1 MAVNYQKAW
10 DTMNELEMC
19 ITKVNSAREILDVA
33 SETLAEHKFGKTEHL
48 IDAAYEFLGYFVNEF
63 DSKFK
68 KAWQATVVAAHE
80 EQETI
85 QDKKYAAQYTDE
97 ELNAMC
103 DAAEKQHSQYYYDYT
118 RNDSNKP
125 NPFTANLTIGGD
137 GTLVL
142 PDEVMSKLNINL
154 GDYIQWTPLD
164 DNTIR
169 LDKVDNVSIV
179 QEVN

>member
-10 DTMNELEMC
+10 DTMNELEIC
-19 ITKVNSAREILDVA
+19 ICKVNSARELLDVA
-33 SETLAEHKFGKTEHL
+33 SESLATHKFDKTEHL
-48 IDAAYEFLGYFVNEF
+48 IDAAYEFLGYFVSEF

-80 EQETI
+80 NPQEI
-85 QDKKYAAQYTDE
+85 KYSDE
-97 ELNAMC
+97 ELEAMC
-103 DAAEKQHSQYYYDYT
+103 DAAEKQHSNHYYDYN
-118 RNDSNKP
+118 RNDPDRS
-125 NPFTANLTIGGD
+125 NPFTADLTIGGD

-142 PDEVMSKLNINL
+142 PNEVMSKLNINL

>member
-1 MAVNYQKAW
+1 
-10 DTMNELEMC
+10 MNELEIC

-33 SETLAEHKFGKTEHL
+33 SETLATHKFDKTEHL
-48 IDAAYEFLGYFVNEF
+48 IDAAYEFLGFFVAEF
-63 DSKFK
+63 DSKFS

-80 EQETI
+80 DYEEPKTI
-85 QDKKYAAQYTDE
+85 KYTDE

-103 DAAEKQHSQYYYDYT
+103 DAAEEKHSAYYYDYT
-118 RNDSNKP
+118 RNDPNKP
-125 NPFTANLTIGGD
+125 NPFTADLTIGGD

-179 QEVN
+179 QKIE